1 MLNGLMMQ
9 TPLMISMLIEH
20 AARHHGDREIVSQRV
35 EGDLH
40 RSNYRELASRARRL
54 ARALGA
60 LGIGQ
65 SDRVATLAWNGYRH
79 MELYYAVS
87 GSGAVLHTLNPR
99 LHPDQIA
106 WIANHA
112 EDQAL
117 FFDATFLP
125 LVEAVAAKLKT
136 VRKWVLMSD
145 REHMPARTSLLNL
158 LCYEELLVP
167 QPDDCDWPMFDENA
181 AATLCY
187 TSGTTGDPKG
197 VLYSHRSTLLHSYA
211 VSLPDAASLSAHDVA
226 LPVVPMFHANAWGI
240 VYAAPL
246 VGAKLVLPGPRL
258 DGKSLYELFERERV
272 THASGVPSVWQGLLT
287 HVQTHGLKFSS
298 LRRTL
303 IGGSAIPPVM
313 LRAFEIDYGVDVSH
327 GWGMTEMSPVGT
339 MGALKT
345 RHAAAGLEERLAIK
359 AKQGRVLPG
368 VDLKVVDF
376 DGRDLPWDGTSAG
389 ELYAR
394 GPWVAR
400 DYFKNERGGVLRD
413 GWFPTGDVAT
423 IDPDGYMQITDR
435 SKDLIKSG
443 GEWISS
449 IELENIAMSHPAV
462 AMAACIAVR
471 HPKWDERPLLVVVQK
486 PDARLTRRE
495 ILAHFE
501 CKVAKWQVPDD
512 VAFVDAIPLGP
523 TGKMLK
529 SKLREQFR
537 DHRWQPKES

>member
-20 AARHHGDREIVSQRV
+20 AARHHGDTEIVSQRV

-40 RSNYRELASRARRL
+40 RSNYRELARRARRL
-54 ARALGA
+54 AGA
-60 LGIGQ
+60 LRDLGIRE

-87 GSGAVLHTLNPR
+87 GSGAVLHTINPR

-112 EDQAL
+112 EDRAL

-125 LVEAVAAKLKT
+125 LVETVAARLKT
-136 VRKWVLMSD
+136 VRSWVLMTD
-145 REHMPARTSLLNL
+145 REHMPAGTSLANL
-158 LCYEELLVP
+158 LCYEELLDP
-167 QPDDCDWPMFDENA
+167 QADVYEWPMFDENA

-211 VSLPDAASLSAHDVA
+211 VSLPDAAGLSALDVA
-226 LPVVPMFHANAWGI
+226 LPVVPMFHANAWGV

-246 VGAKLVLPGPRL
+246 VGAKLVLPGPHL
-258 DGKSLYELFERERV
+258 DGQSLYELFEREQV
-272 THASGVPSVWQGLLT
+272 THASGVPTVWQGLLA
-287 HVQTHGLKFSS
+287 HVRAHGLRFSS

-303 IGGSAIPPVM
+303 IGGAAIPSSM
-313 LRAFEIDYGVDVSH
+313 LRAFEVDYGVDVSH

-339 MGALKT
+339 TGALK
-345 RHAAAGLEERLAIK
+345 RKHGGGGPEERLAVK

-368 VDLKVVDF
+368 VDLKVVDA
-376 DGRDLPWDGTSAG
+376 DGRELPWDGVSGG

-400 DYFKNERGGVLRD
+400 DYFRNERSGVLRD

-423 IDPDGYMQITDR
+423 IDADGYMLITDR

-449 IELENIAMSHPAV
+449 IEIENIAMSHPAV
-462 AMAACIAVR
+462 AMAACVGVQ

-486 PDARLTRRE
+486 PDATLTRAE
-495 ILAHFE
+495 MLAHFAG
-501 CKVAKWQVPDD
+501 KVASWQVPDD
-512 VAFVDAIPLGP
+512 VVFVEAIPLGP

-537 DHRWQPKES
+537 GHRWPAG

>member
-1 MLNGLMMQ
+1 MLHGLMMQ
-9 TPLMISMLIEH
+9 TPLMVSMLIEH
-20 AARHHGDREIVSQRV
+20 AARHHAETEIVSQRV
-35 EGDLH
+35 EGDVH
-40 RSNYRELASRARRL
+40 RSNYHELARRARQL

-60 LGIGQ
+60 LGVRE

-87 GSGAVLHTLNPR
+87 GSGAVLHTINPR
-99 LHPDQIA
+99 LLPDQIA

-117 FFDATFLP
+117 FFDATFLA
-125 LVEAVAAKLKT
+125 LAEAIAAKVKT
-136 VRKWVLMSD
+136 VRSWILLTD
-145 REHMPARTSLLNL
+145 REHMPARTSLPNL
-158 LCYEELLVP
+158 LCYEELLAR
-167 QPDDCDWPMFDENA
+167 QPDNYDWPMFDENA

-246 VGAKLVLPGPRL
+246 VGAKLVLPGPHL

-272 THASGVPSVWQGLLT
+272 THASGVPTVWQGLLA
-287 HVQTHGLKFSS
+287 HVQAHGLRFSS

-303 IGGSAIPPVM
+303 IGGAAIPPAM
-313 LRAFEIDYGVDVSH
+313 LRVFERDYGVDVSH

-339 MGALKT
+339 MGTLKT
-345 RHAAAGLEERLAIK
+345 KHQTAAPDERLALK

-368 VDLKVVDF
+368 VDLKVVDV
-376 DGRDLPWDGTSAG
+376 DGRELPWDGVSAG

-400 DYFKNERGGVLRD
+400 DYFKNEHGGVLRG

-423 IDPDGYMQITDR
+423 IDPDGYMLITDR

-449 IELENIAMSHPAV
+449 IEIENIAMSHPAV
-462 AMAACIAVR
+462 AMAACIGVR
-471 HPKWDERPLLVVVQK
+471 HAKWNERPLLVVVRK
-486 PDARLTRRE
+486 PDCVPTRGE
-495 ILAHFE
+495 ILAHFTN
-501 CKVAKWQVPDD
+501 KVAKWQVPDD
-512 VAFVDAIPLGP
+512 VAFVEAIPLGP

-537 DHRWQPKES
+537 DYHWPAG

>member
-9 TPLMISMLIEH
+9 TPLMISSLIEH
-20 AARHHGDREIVSQRV
+20 AARHHGDTEIVSQRV

-40 RSNYRELASRARRL
+40 RSNYRELARRARKL
-54 ARALGA
+54 AAALRG
-60 LGIGQ
+60 LGVRE
-65 SDRVATLAWNGYRH
+65 SDRVATLAWNGHRH

-125 LVEAVAAKLKT
+125 LVESVAARLKT
-136 VRKWVLMSD
+136 VRSWVLMTD
-145 REHMPARTSLLNL
+145 RGHMPARTSLANL
-158 LCYEELLVP
+158 LCYEELVDP
-167 QPDDCDWPMFDENA
+167 QADVYEWPMFDENA

-258 DGKSLYELFERERV
+258 DGKSLYELFEREQV
-272 THASGVPSVWQGLLT
+272 THASGVPTVWQGLLA
-287 HVQTHGLKFSS
+287 HVRSHGLRFSS

-303 IGGSAIPPVM
+303 IGGAAIPSSM
-313 LRAFEIDYGVDVSH
+313 LRAFEADYGVDVSH

-345 RHAAAGLEERLAIK
+345 KHSAYSPEERLAVK

-376 DGRDLPWDGTSAG
+376 EGRELPWDGVSAG

-400 DYFKNERGGVLRD
+400 DYFRNEGGGVLRD
-413 GWFPTGDVAT
+413 GWFPTGDVAS
-423 IDPDGYMQITDR
+423 IDADGYMQITDR

-449 IELENIAMSHPAV
+449 IEIEDIAMSHPEV
-462 AMAACIAVR
+462 AMAACIGVR
-471 HPKWDERPLLVVVQK
+471 HPKWDERPLLVVVRK
-486 PDARLTRRE
+486 PDAGPTRAE
-495 ILAHFE
+495 ILAHFA
-501 CKVAKWQVPDD
+501 CKVAKWQVPED
-512 VAFVDAIPLGP
+512 VVFVEAIPLGP

-537 DHRWQPKES
+537 DYRWPAG

>member
-1 MLNGLMMQ
+1 MLNGLMIQ
-9 TPLMISMLIEH
+9 SPLLISMLIEH
-20 AARHHGDREIVSQRV
+20 AARHHGDTEVVSQRV

-40 RSNYRELASRARRL
+40 RTNYREIARRARQL
-54 ARALGA
+54 ANALGA
-60 LGIGQ
+60 LGIRAT
-65 SDRVATLAWNGYRH
+65 DRVATLAWNGYRH

-87 GSGAVLHTLNPR
+87 GSGAVLHTINPR
-99 LHPDQIA
+99 LHPERIA
-106 WIANHA
+106 WIADHA
-112 EDQAL
+112 EDAAL

-125 LVEAVAAKLKT
+125 LIEALAGKVTT
-136 VRKWVLMSD
+136 VRHWVLMTD
-145 REHMPARTSLLNL
+145 REHMPAKTSLANL
-158 LCYEELLVP
+158 LCYEELVGS
-167 QPDDCDWPMFDENA
+167 QPDAYAWPLLDENSA
-181 AATLCY
+181 ASLCY

-211 VSLPDAASLSAHDVA
+211 VSLPDAASLSARDVA
-226 LPVVPMFHANAWGI
+226 LPVVPMFHANAWGV

-246 VGAKLVLPGPRL
+246 VGAKLVFPGPRL

-272 THASGVPSVWQGLLT
+272 THASGVPTVWQGLLA
-287 HVQTHGLKFSS
+287 HVQAHGLRFSS

-303 IGGSAIPPVM
+303 VGGSAIPPAM
-313 LRAFEIDYGVDVSH
+313 LRAFEVDYDVDVSH

-339 MGALKT
+339 VGALKT
-345 RHAAAGLEERLAIK
+345 KHDALGSEERLAIK

-368 VDLKVVDF
+368 VELKVVDA
-376 DGRDLPWDGTSAG
+376 DGGELPWDGVSTG

-400 DYFKNERGGVLRD
+400 DYFKNEGSGVLRD
-413 GWFPTGDVAT
+413 GWFPTGDVAN
-423 IDPDGYMQITDR
+423 IDPDGYLQIVDR

-449 IELENIAMSHPAV
+449 IEIENIAMSHPAV
-462 AMAACIAVR
+462 AMAACIGIR

-486 PDARLTRRE
+486 PDARVTGGE
-495 ILAHFE
+495 ILAYFE
-501 CKVAKWQVPDD
+501 DKVPKWQVPDD
-512 VAFVDAIPLGP
+512 VAFVEAIPLGP

-537 DHRWQPKES
+537 EYRWPDG